1 MPFNYFERFVAFKYL
16 KPLRS
21 DGLLSIISWF
31 SFIGI
36 AIGVATLIIVMSV
49 MNGFKVELQNRII
62 GFNGHLYINKLGEN
76 ISDYQLDYENFDNIN
91 FIDPNITFQSLMI
104 SGKQNNGVLV
114 KAINP
119 KNLENYRLIYE
130 NLNSTKSEPLSC
142 DCIILGDSM
151 ATKLGLLIG
160 SNVKLYSTQTI
171 STPFGSLP
179 KSKEF
184 EISGTFHSGM
194 SEYDNNFTLISLKNG
209 QQLTG
214 YVDEVSIIEIH
225 LVDPNN
231 IKNTK
236 LQLIKN
242 YPLGEYVIRDWQEVN
257 STYFE
262 ALKVERTVMFII
274 LSLIILIAAFN
285 VVTSLFILVKNK
297 TKEIAIMRT
306 IGLSRS
312 GIMRIFILIGSI
324 VGISGTLVGTL
335 CGYIITINLENI
347 RSLLNNQFG
356 LNLFPPQLYY
366 IDQIPTNIQ
375 STQILYIVFFSI
387 IISIL
392 ATIYPSYAAS
402 RLEIKGI
409 LKNA

>member
-142 DCIILGDSM
+142 DCIILGDTM
-151 ATKLGLLIG
+151 ATKLGLSIG

-214 YVDEVSIIEIH
+214 YIDEVSIIEIH

-236 LQLIKN
+236 LQLIKD

>member
-151 ATKLGLLIG
+151 ATKLGLSIG

-236 LQLIKN
+236 LQLIKD

-262 ALKVERTVMFII
+262 ALKVERIVMFII

>member
-36 AIGVATLIIVMSV
+36 TIGVATLIIVMSV

-76 ISDYQLDYENFDNIN
+76 ISNYQLNYENFDNIK

-104 SGKQNNGVLV
+104 SGKQNNGVIV
-114 KAINP
+114 KAISP
-119 KNLENYRLIYE
+119 KNLKNYKLIYE
-130 NLNSTKSEPLSC
+130 NLSSIKSEPLNC
-142 DCIILGDSM
+142 DCIILGDTM
-151 ATKLGLLIG
+151 ATKLGLIIG
-160 SNVKLYSTQTI
+160 SSVKLYSTQTI
-171 STPFGSLP
+171 STPFGALP

-184 EISGTFHSGM
+184 KISGTFHTGM
-194 SEYDNNFTLISLKNG
+194 NEYDSNFTLISLKNG
-209 QQLTG
+209 QKLTG
-214 YVDEVSIIEIH
+214 SIDEVSIIEIH
-225 LVDPNN
+225 LVDPNS
-231 IKNTK
+231 IKSTK
-236 LQLIKN
+236 LMLIEN
-242 YPLGEYVIRDWQEVN
+242 YPLGEYIIRDWQEVN

-285 VVTSLFILVKNK
+285 VITSLFILVKNK

-324 VGISGTLVGTL
+324 VGVSGTFVGTL
-335 CGYIITINLENI
+335 LGYIITINLENI
-347 RSLLNNQFG
+347 RLLLNNQFG

-366 IDQIPTNIQ
+366 IDQIPTSIQ
-375 STQILYIVFFSI
+375 SIQILYIVFFSI

>member
-62 GFNGHLYINKLGEN
+62 GFNGHLYVNKLGEN

-142 DCIILGDSM
+142 DCIILGDTM
-151 ATKLGLLIG
+151 ATKLGLSIG
-160 SNVKLYSTQTI
+160 SNIKLYSTQTI

-214 YVDEVSIIEIH
+214 YVDKVSIIEIH

-375 STQILYIVFFSI
+375 SAQILYIVFFSI

>member
-114 KAINP
+114 KAINT

-142 DCIILGDSM
+142 DCIILGDTM
-151 ATKLGLLIG
+151 ATKLGLSIG

-236 LQLIKN
+236 LQLIKD

>member
-49 MNGFKVELQNRII
+49 MNGFKLELQDRII

-76 ISDYQLDYENFDNIN
+76 IDDFAINENEFANIK
-91 FIDPNITFQSLMI
+91 FVDPNITFQSLMI
-104 SGKQNNGVLV
+104 SSNKNNGVLV
-114 KAINP
+114 KAIDP
-119 KNLENYRLIYE
+119 KNLKNYDLIYK
-130 NLNSTKSEPLSC
+130 NLNTNMLDPLSSNS
-142 DCIILGDSM
+142 IILGDM
-151 ATKLGLLIG
+151 LALKLGLTIG
-160 SNVKLYSTQTI
+160 SKIKLYSTQTI
-171 STPFGSLP
+171 MTPFGSLP

-194 SEYDNNFTLISLKNG
+194 SEYDNNFTLISLENG
-209 QQLTG
+209 QNLTSSL
-214 YVDEVSIIEIH
+214 DQVSIIEIH
-225 LVDPNN
+225 LKNPNK
-231 IKNTK
+231 IDDTK
-236 LQLIKN
+236 LLLTKY
-242 YPLGEYVIRDWQEVN
+242 YPNEEYLIRDWKEVN
-257 STYFE
+257 STFFE

-285 VVTSLFILVKNK
+285 VITSLFILVKNK
-297 TKEIAIMRT
+297 TKEIAILRT
-306 IGLSRS
+306 IGLSRH
-312 GIMRIFILIGSI
+312 GIMRIFLLIGSI
-324 VGISGTLVGTL
+324 VGISGTAIGTIL
-335 CGYIITINLENI
+335 GYVITINLENI

-356 LNLFPPQLYY
+356 LNLFPSQLYY

-375 STQILYIVFFSI
+375 STQIIYIIIFSI
-387 IISIL
+387 SVSIL

>member
-130 NLNSTKSEPLSC
+130 NLNSTKSKPLSC

-151 ATKLGLLIG
+151 ATKLGLSIG

-236 LQLIKN
+236 LQLIKD

>member
-142 DCIILGDSM
+142 DCIILGDTM
-151 ATKLGLLIG
+151 ATKLGLSIG

-324 VGISGTLVGTL
+324 VGISGTLVGTVF
-335 CGYIITINLENI
+335 GYIITINLENI

>member
-91 FIDPNITFQSLMI
+91 FIDSNITFQSLMI

-142 DCIILGDSM
+142 DCIILGDAM
-151 ATKLGLLIG
+151 ATKLGLSIG

-236 LQLIKN
+236 LQLIKD

>member
-36 AIGVATLIIVMSV
+36 TIGVATLIIVMSV

-130 NLNSTKSEPLSC
+130 NLNFTKSEPLNC
-142 DCIILGDSM
+142 DCIILGDTM
-151 ATKLGLLIG
+151 ATKLGLSIG

-236 LQLIKN
+236 LQLIKD

-392 ATIYPSYAAS
+392 ETIYPSYAAS

>member
-130 NLNSTKSEPLSC
+130 NLNSIKSEPLSC
-142 DCIILGDSM
+142 DCIILGDTM
-151 ATKLGLLIG
+151 ATKLGLSIG

>member
-142 DCIILGDSM
+142 DCIILGDTM
-151 ATKLGLLIG
+151 ATKLGLSIG

-236 LQLIKN
+236 LQLIKD

-297 TKEIAIMRT
+297 TKEIAILRT

>member
-1 MPFNYFERFVAFKYL
+1 VPFNYFERFVAFKYL

-76 ISDYQLDYENFDNIN
+76 ISDYQLDYENFDNID
-91 FIDPNITFQSLMI
+91 FIDPNITFHSLMI
-104 SGKQNNGVLV
+104 SGKQNHGVLV

-130 NLNSTKSEPLSC
+130 NLNSIKSEPLSC
-142 DCIILGDSM
+142 DCIILGDTM
-151 ATKLGLLIG
+151 ATKLGLSIG

-236 LQLIKN
+236 LQLIKD

-402 RLEIKGI
+402 KLEIKGI

>member
-1 MPFNYFERFVAFKYL
+1 MPFNYFERFIAFKYL

-49 MNGFKVELQNRII
+49 MNGFKIELQNRII
-62 GFNGHLYINKLGEN
+62 GFNGHLYISKLGEN
-76 ISDYQLDYENFDNIN
+76 ISDYQLDYQDHDNIS

-104 SGKQNNGVLV
+104 SGKKNNGVLV

-119 KNLENYRLIYE
+119 KNLKNYKLIYE
-130 NLNSTKSEPLSC
+130 NLNSTKSDPLNC
-142 DCIILGDSM
+142 DCIILGDIM
-151 ATKLGLLIG
+151 ATKLGLMIG
-160 SNVKLYSTQTI
+160 SKIKLYSTETI

-194 SEYDNNFTLISLKNG
+194 SEYDSNFTLISLKNG
-209 QQLTG
+209 QKLTG
-214 YVDEVSIIEIH
+214 NRDEVSIIEIH
-225 LVDPNN
+225 LLDPNN
-231 IKNTK
+231 IMSTK
-236 LQLIKN
+236 LKLLKD
-242 YPLGEYVIRDWQEVN
+242 YPIGEYLIRDWQEVN

-285 VVTSLFILVKNK
+285 VITSLFILVKNK

-324 VGISGTLVGTL
+324 VGVSGTCIGTL
-335 CGYIITINLENI
+335 SGYIITINLENI
-347 RSLLNNQFG
+347 RSLLNSQFG

-387 IISIL
+387 IVSIL

>member
-130 NLNSTKSEPLSC
+130 NLNSIKSEPLTC

-151 ATKLGLLIG
+151 ATKLGLSIG

>member
-142 DCIILGDSM
+142 DCIILGDTM
-151 ATKLGLLIG
+151 ATKLGLSIG

-214 YVDEVSIIEIH
+214 YVEEVSIIEIH

-236 LQLIKN
+236 LQLIKD
-242 YPLGEYVIRDWQEVN
+242 YPLGVYIIRDWQEVN

>member
-49 MNGFKVELQNRII
+49 MNGFKVELQSRII

-130 NLNSTKSEPLSC
+130 NLNSTKSEPLGC
-142 DCIILGDSM
+142 DCIILGDTM
-151 ATKLGLLIG
+151 ATKLGLSIG

-236 LQLIKN
+236 LQLIKD

>member
-76 ISDYQLDYENFDNIN
+76 ISDYQLDYENYDNIN

-142 DCIILGDSM
+142 DCIILGDTM
-151 ATKLGLLIG
+151 ATKLGLSIG

-236 LQLIKN
+236 LQLIKD

>member
-104 SGKQNNGVLV
+104 SGKRNNGVLV

-142 DCIILGDSM
+142 DCIILGDTM
-151 ATKLGLLIG
+151 ATKLGLSIG

-214 YVDEVSIIEIH
+214 YAEEVSIIEIH

-236 LQLIKN
+236 LQLIKD

-324 VGISGTLVGTL
+324 VGISGTLVGTV

>member
-142 DCIILGDSM
+142 DCIILGDTM
-151 ATKLGLLIG
+151 ATKLGLSIG

-214 YVDEVSIIEIH
+214 YAEEVSIIEIH

-236 LQLIKN
+236 LQLIKD

>member
-49 MNGFKVELQNRII
+49 MNGFKIELQKRII
-62 GFNGHLYINKLGEN
+62 GFNGHLYISKFETNIEN
-76 ISDYQLDYENFDNIN
+76 YQFNIDEFTN
-91 FIDPNITFQSLMI
+91 IEFVDPNITFQSLMI
-104 SGKQNNGVLV
+104 SKNQNNGVLV

-119 KNLENYRLIYE
+119 INLSNYELIYE
-130 NLNSTKSEPLSC
+130 NLNSSKILPLDC
-142 DCIILGDSM
+142 DCIIIGDTL
-151 ATKLGLLIG
+151 ATKLGLNLG
-160 SNVKLYSTQTI
+160 SKIKLYSTQTI

-184 EISGTFHSGM
+184 EVSGTFHTGM
-194 SEYDNNFTLISLKNG
+194 NEYDSNFTIISLKNG
-209 QQLTG
+209 QDLTSNKNK
-214 YVDEVSIIEIH
+214 VSIIEIH
-225 LVDPNN
+225 LLDPNN
-231 IKNTK
+231 LKETK
-236 LQLIKN
+236 LKLIKN
-242 YPLGEYVIRDWQEVN
+242 YPVGEYLIRDWKEVN

-306 IGLSRS
+306 IGISRS
-312 GIMRIFILIGSI
+312 GIMRIFLLIGSV
-324 VGISGTLVGTL
+324 VGISGTIIGTVI
-335 CGYIITINLENI
+335 GYLITVNLENI
-347 RSLLNNQFG
+347 RSILNSQFG

-366 IDQIPTNIQ
+366 IDQIPTDIQ
-375 STQILYIVFFSI
+375 FIQVVYIFIFSI
-387 IISIL
+387 LVSIL

-409 LKNA
+409 LKNV

>member
-49 MNGFKVELQNRII
+49 MNGFKIELQKRII
-62 GFNGHLYINKLGEN
+62 GFNGHLYISKFESNIEN
-76 ISDYQLDYENFDNIN
+76 YQFNIDEFTN
-91 FIDPNITFQSLMI
+91 IEFVDPNITFQSLMI
-104 SGKQNNGVLV
+104 SKNQNNGVLV

-119 KNLENYRLIYE
+119 INLSNYELIYE
-130 NLNSTKSEPLSC
+130 NLNSSKILPLDC
-142 DCIILGDSM
+142 DCIIIGDTL
-151 ATKLGLLIG
+151 ATKLGLNLG
-160 SNVKLYSTQTI
+160 SKIKLYSTQTI

-184 EISGTFHSGM
+184 EVSGTFHTGM
-194 SEYDNNFTLISLKNG
+194 SEYDSNFTIISLKNG
-209 QQLTG
+209 QDLTSNKNK
-214 YVDEVSIIEIH
+214 VSIIEIH
-225 LVDPNN
+225 LLDPNN
-231 IKNTK
+231 LKETK
-236 LQLIKN
+236 LKLIKN
-242 YPLGEYVIRDWQEVN
+242 YPVGEYLIRDWKEVN

-306 IGLSRS
+306 IGISRS
-312 GIMRIFILIGSI
+312 GIMRIFLLIGSV
-324 VGISGTLVGTL
+324 VGISGTIIGTVI
-335 CGYIITINLENI
+335 GYLITVNLENI
-347 RSLLNNQFG
+347 RSILNSQFG

-366 IDQIPTNIQ
+366 IDQIPTDMQLIQ
-375 STQILYIVFFSI
+375 VVYIFIFSI
-387 IISIL
+387 LVSIL

-409 LKNA
+409 LKNV

>member
-91 FIDPNITFQSLMI
+91 FVDPNITFQSLMI

-130 NLNSTKSEPLSC
+130 SLNSTKSEPLSC
-142 DCIILGDSM
+142 DCIILGDTM
-151 ATKLGLLIG
+151 ATKLGLSIG

-214 YVDEVSIIEIH
+214 YVEEVSIIEIH

-236 LQLIKN
+236 LQFIKD

>member
-91 FIDPNITFQSLMI
+91 FIDSNITFQSLMI

-142 DCIILGDSM
+142 YCIILGDTM
-151 ATKLGLLIG
+151 ATKLGLSIG

-236 LQLIKN
+236 LQLIKD

-306 IGLSRS
+306 IGLSKS